1 MKYLVVKYT
10 KGNHG
15 HQIKDTL
22 GGMVIAK
29 MFGFTQVFPPYPY
42 LRFFGFHCGELRRAP
57 RHLPRRVIR
66 HTVWK
71 GMSWEDVHALFDPIA
86 DEHIVRLYE
95 GTRVHPCQAALWFQ
109 EGRLER
115 DIFSEIVEATSAK
128 FMAMHGD
135 KPLRWDPDRINVAIH
150 ACFVPGGNGPRHDTI
165 RYIFPMS
172 YYTAIVDQL
181 RQQLQDP
188 MFHVFCEARDGKR
201 VRARFGPDPD
211 VRVHVGPNR
220 GARQKHG
227 RVHQIFLHF
236 VRSDILVTCNSGFS
250 VVATYF
256 RYGKPTIYHPHTH
269 LHSLPAG
276 RCYIPTE
283 EDGRFDSTALDLHHD
298 A

>member
-10 KGNHG
+10 GGNHG
-15 HQIKDTL
+15 HRMKDAF

-42 LRFFGFHCGELRRAP
+42 LNFFGIHRGEP
-57 RHLPRRVIR
+57 RQVPRRMRRQVIK
-66 HTVWK
+66 HTAW
-71 GMSWEDVHALFDPIA
+71 GGLSWETAHELFGPIV
-86 DEHIVRLYE
+86 EGRVVCLYV
-95 GTRVHPCQAALWFQ
+95 GTRIHPCQAALWFR
-109 EGRLER
+109 EGRLEH
-115 DIFSEIVEATSAK
+115 DIFSEIVETTSAK
-128 FMAMHGD
+128 FLAMHGD
-135 KPLRWDPDRINVAIH
+135 KLLRWDPDRTNVAIH
-150 ACFVPGGNGPRHDTI
+150 ACFVPGGNGPRHDTV

-172 YYTAIVDQL
+172 YYTTIMDQL
-181 RQQLQDP
+181 RRQVQDP
-188 MFHVFCEARDGKR
+188 MFHVFCEACDGKR
-201 VRARFGPDPD
+201 VRAQFGPDSD

-220 GARQKHG
+220 GLRHKYG
-227 RVHQIFLHF
+227 PVHQIFLHF

-250 VVATYF
+250 VVAAYF
-256 RYGKPTIYHPHTH
+256 RHGKPTIYHPHTH